1 MGQSYKR
8 YEEIKSSDLK
18 LDVDAD
24 VPLNVN
30 FLELSS
36 DSSFRIQQ
44 EKLTNL
50 QCSPVKYLVPEQ
62 CTCVCEGVFH
72 VVGVDEGQ
80 DG

>member
-18 LDVDAD
+18 LDVDVD

-50 QCSPVKYLVPEQ
+50 RFSLV
-62 CTCVCEGVFH
+62 
-72 VVGVDEGQ
+72 
-80 DG
+80 